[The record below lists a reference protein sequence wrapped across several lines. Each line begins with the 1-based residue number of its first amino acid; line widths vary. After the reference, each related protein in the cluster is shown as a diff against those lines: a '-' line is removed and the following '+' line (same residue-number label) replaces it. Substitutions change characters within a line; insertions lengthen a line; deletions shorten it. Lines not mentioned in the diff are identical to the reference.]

1 MNKPTLRLLATA
13 VIAALSAAS
22 MWADSVSINPA
33 LDTWA
38 SPPSD
43 AASLNLNDT
52 VLKVKNTGIKERAF
66 LMFDLSAVPP
76 GAVIDSATLTMYM
89 SQAPTK
95 DGNPNPGTK
104 ITRNYNLS
112 RADVAWTAGTSNML
126 NSVPPVASIATVA
139 TGTVDGVAKAWGGA
153 NFVTEVT
160 NSLAGT
166 KQLSLVAF
174 DASET
179 GAGGTPKYEA
189 WFASNE
195 DGNSA
200 NRPTLVINYHVPV
213 GPPPGCDEG
222 TLTISHND
230 YVGPNPI
237 PWSLAS
243 SPSFFT
249 VHFTITA
256 GCKDLTNIKAQG
268 GVASNLV
275 IGQWSADLGAVTSK
289 AVGQGNQVLTWRI
302 DSLPAG
308 NSANLYIPVSGGY
321 NNQGKA
327 ACGPK
332 NLTGDWSAN
341 GYWLNGSV
349 AKQAFSNVGELLVD
363 FDCLH

>member
-1 MNKPTLRLLATA
+1 L
-13 VIAALSAAS
+13 
-22 MWADSVSINPA
+22 
-33 LDTWA
+33 
-38 SPPSD
+38 
-43 AASLNLNDT
+43 
-52 VLKVKNTGIKERAF
+52 
-66 LMFDLSAVPP
+66 
-76 GAVIDSATLTMYM
+76 

-112 RADVAWTAGTSNML
+112 RADVAWTAATSPIL
-126 NSVPPVASIATVA
+126 NNVLPVAVIAAIA
-139 TGTVDGVAKAWGGA
+139 TGTLDGVAKSWSGA

-174 DASET
+174 DADET
-179 GAGGTPKYEA
+179 GAGGSKYEA
-189 WFASNE
+189 RFASNE

-200 NRPTLVINYHVPV
+200 NRPVLAINYHLPT
-213 GPPPGCDEG
+213 GPPPVCEEG

-243 SPSFFT
+243 NPSFFT
-249 VHFTITA
+249 IQFTITA
-256 GCKDLTNIKAQG
+256 GCKDITNIKAQG

-275 IGQWSADLGAVTSK
+275 IYPWNTDLGSVTSK
-289 AVGQGNQVLTWRI
+289 AVGQGNRVLTWRI

-308 NSANLYIPVSGGY
+308 QSANLYIPVSGGY

-341 GYWLNGSV
+341 GYWQNGSV

-363 FDCLH
+363 FDCFN